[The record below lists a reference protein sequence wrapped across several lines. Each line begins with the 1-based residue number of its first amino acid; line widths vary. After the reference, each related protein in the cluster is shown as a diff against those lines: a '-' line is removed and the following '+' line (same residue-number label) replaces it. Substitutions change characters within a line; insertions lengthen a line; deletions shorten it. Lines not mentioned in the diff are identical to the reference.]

1 MQVMPLAVMHFEDSV
16 LVASCAFLLEL
27 CGLSPSM
34 LQVDIAALRRIS
46 SFFKSIEHADNSAQ
60 PSFKGSAFLEGDIT
74 GSMARA
80 LAEHYLK
87 NYNGGAVKERD
98 KQSSTKC
105 KQASRALVLVLQ
117 NLEKA
122 SLPSL
127 VSGETSGSW
136 LMTGNGNGADLRA
149 QQKAAS
155 QHWILVTEF
164 CKMHQIP
171 ISTKYL
177 AVLAKDND
185 WVLTIYVK
193 VFLNCCLTYVLENIK
208 WHYCFQVGFLSEAQV
223 EGHPL
228 DVVIQVVGFSSLS
241 LLFLYLFCTFFC
253 FTSATSRD
261 DITGL
266 TINTFCLNYHSFIDF
281 F

>member
-46 SFFKSIEHADNSAQ
+46 SFFKAIDHTDNSVQ
-60 PSFKGSAFLEGDIT
+60 TSFKGSAFLEGDIT

-80 LAEHYLK
+80 LAEYYLK
-87 NYNGGAVKERD
+87 NYNTGVMREKD
-98 KQSSTKC
+98 KHSSTNG
-105 KQASRALVLVLQ
+105 KQANRALVLVLQ

-127 VSGETSGSW
+127 VSGETCGSW
-136 LMTGNGNGADLRA
+136 LMSGNGDGADLRA

-155 QHWILVTEF
+155 QHWSLVTEF

-171 ISTKYL
+171 LSTKYL

-185 WVLTIYVK
+185 WV
-193 VFLNCCLTYVLENIK
+193 
-208 WHYCFQVGFLSEAQV
+208 HY
-223 EGHPL
+223 
-228 DVVIQVVGFSSLS
+228 
-241 LLFLYLFCTFFC
+241 YLC
-253 FTSATSRD
+253 
-261 DITGL
+261 
-266 TINTFCLNYHSFIDF
+266 
-281 F
+281 